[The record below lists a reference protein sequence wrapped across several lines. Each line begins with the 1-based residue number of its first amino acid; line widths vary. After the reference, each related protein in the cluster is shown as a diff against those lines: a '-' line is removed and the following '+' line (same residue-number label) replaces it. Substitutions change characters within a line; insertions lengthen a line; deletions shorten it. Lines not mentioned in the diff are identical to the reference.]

1 MNRSEPNNF
10 FRLIQWEI
18 QEYLNFPIVEMLVFL
33 AIYSVINQPT
43 VVISHSMSYNNLRF
57 GVNDI
62 TFFMTLG
69 VGALVSRSYGA
80 SISKGEIKMLL
91 SYPLK
96 RWQVFISKFIALYIV
111 LTCIYGVAFSFQI
124 YLLKLNLFE
133 PLFYISVLSIALQLL
148 VMCSVSTLIVMLIK
162 NDIISIF
169 ASILF
174 LYGFENVVSSSTLS
188 SFTGRFNTIFGYFGV
203 LTHGTVP
210 IGLVREYTLN
220 EVVFALFIPIIISL
234 ILLGITLTYFVRVME
249 VD

>member
-1 MNRSEPNNF
+1 MNRSELNNF

-18 QEYLNFPIVEMLVFL
+18 QEYLNFPMLEILVFL
-33 AIYSVINQPT
+33 AFYSILNQPT

-57 GVNDI
+57 GFNDI

-69 VGALVSRSYGA
+69 VGALVSRSFGA

-96 RWQVFISKFIALYIV
+96 RWHVFISKVTALYIV
-111 LTCIYGVAFSFQI
+111 FTCIYGLTFSFQI

-133 PLFYISVLSIALQLL
+133 PLFYISILSIALQLL
-148 VMCSVSTLIVMLIK
+148 VMCSVSTLIVMFVK

-174 LYGFENVVSSSTLS
+174 LYGFENIVSSTTLS
-188 SFTGRFNTIFGYFGV
+188 SFAGRFNTIFGYFGI
-203 LTHGTVP
+203 LTHGTIP
-210 IGLVREYTLN
+210 IGLVKEYTLN
-220 EVVFALFIPIIISL
+220 EAILALSIPIIISL
-234 ILLGITLTYFVRVME
+234 ILLGITLTYFVRLME